1 MNMTPH
7 ILLCG
12 EPRQFPNYESALTAA
27 GAVVRF
33 LGEGADYDGLLLP
46 GGGDIHPS
54 RYGAAVENCQGV
66 DQERDALE
74 LETFRQALE
83 AGKPVFGICRGVQ
96 LLNVALGGTLHQHV
110 EGHSKVDG
118 VDGLHATRAEGFVEK
133 IYGRRF
139 MVNSAH
145 HQALD
150 RLGRGL
156 RAVQWAEDGVVEAVE
171 HRSLPIWGVQ
181 WHPERLEEG
190 WRCRDT
196 VDGLR
201 ILRFFVS
208 QCG

>member
-1 MNMTPH
+1 MAGFLIDNLARGLIKQWHPGEAEALPRDGSVT
-7 ILLCG
+7 LLDT
-12 EPRQFPNYESALTAA
+12 RTAEEYQR
-27 GAVVRF
+27 GSI
-33 LGEGADYDGLLLP
+33 EGLVNIP
-46 GGGDIHPS
+46 
-54 RYGAAVENCQGV
+54 V
-66 DQERDALE
+66 DELRERLHE
-74 LETFRQALE
+74 LE

-156 RAVQWAEDGVVEAVE
+156 RAVQWAEDGIVEAVE